1 MNRLQKVG
9 AGIGIAFGII
19 IALAVLGYA
28 VSGGNSSTGVNSST
42 DSKDTADSNIQKE
55 PPIQEP
61 VSQPSPECTGTASCL
76 TGIVTKVV
84 DGDTLDING
93 TRIRLA
99 LVNTPELGQNGYVQ
113 AKQFATSLC
122 AVGSTA
128 TADED
133 DGQTAGSFGRTI
145 AKVTCK
151 ENKVLNSELLVA
163 GMAVIDTR
171 FCGKSEFTGENW
183 AKINGC
189 E

>member
-9 AGIGIAFGII
+9 AGIGIAFGIL

-28 VSGGNSSTGVNSST
+28 VSSGNSST
-42 DSKDTADSNIQKE
+42 DSKVTTDSSIQKE

-61 VSQPSPECTGTASCL
+61 ISQPSPECTGTASCL

-99 LVNTPELGQNGYVQ
+99 LVNTPELGQNGYGQ

-122 AVGSTA
+122 PVGSTA